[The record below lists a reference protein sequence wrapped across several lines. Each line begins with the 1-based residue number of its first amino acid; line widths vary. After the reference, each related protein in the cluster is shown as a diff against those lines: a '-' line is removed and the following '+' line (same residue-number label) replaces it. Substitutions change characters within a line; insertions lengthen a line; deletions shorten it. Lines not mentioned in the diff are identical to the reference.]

1 MASNLRLKL
10 LRLRKSGAWSSVRLL
25 LFLVYLLLVFFL
37 VMALV
42 KKGSTFFNE
51 MVPLPGEPS
60 ILGRADELIYGENNV
75 PKEVL
80 DFEGLSKPGLGAHG
94 AAVRFPEQSEADIQN
109 QLKVYVN
116 ARAL

>member
-1 MASNLRLKL
+1 
-10 LRLRKSGAWSSVRLL
+10 
-25 LFLVYLLLVFFL
+25 
-37 VMALV
+37 MALV